1 MFAPLIHKLAATD
14 RRRNIRTSTA
24 TAYTLVPML
33 VVWIIVYGLVAIGR
47 WIAAGFGLKK
57 S

>member
-1 MFAPLIHKLAATD
+1 LHRSRAGCDRSATKQSVQAQP
-14 RRRNIRTSTA
+14 RLTRWSQ
-24 TAYTLVPML
+24 LL